1 MNELKRQAE
10 HLKLARLLGCSE
22 ARVAALQISD
32 VEVLRQLRAACT
44 AMLFDGDRASL
55 QKVVAAARLMPA
67 ALNAIVAE
75 KALGPVLGSRVA
87 GMLPPQLAVDIARRV
102 PLALNVEV
110 TLLIDPRSAAPMLR
124 LMPLEIV
131 VAVTREVVKRREYI
145 AMARF
150 VDTLTDEQ
158 ILACMQVLDDESI
171 LRIGF
176 FVESPQR
183 LEEVMSL
190 MGDPRLQKVMAV
202 GARRDL
208 DLGGAVLMLLS
219 GVGPALRARMAEAAL
234 THADDR
240 VGEHLIETARR
251 HGMTDLLASLGAAMQ
266 PPTARR
272 LQRLL
277 ASTASGN
284 DPLS

>member
-1 MNELKRQAE
+1 MIDLKLQAE

-22 ARVAALQISD
+22 GQVAALQISD
-32 VEVLRQLRAACT
+32 VEALRQLRAACT
-44 AMLFDGDRASL
+44 ATLFDGDRASL

-67 ALNAIVAE
+67 ALNAIIAE
-75 KALGPVLGSRVA
+75 KAMGPVLGSRVA
-87 GMLPPQLAVDIARRV
+87 GMLPPQLAVDIARRA

-110 TLLIDPRSAAPMLR
+110 TLLIDPRSAVPMLR

-150 VDTLTDEQ
+150 VDTLTNEQ
-158 ILACMQVLDDESI
+158 IRACMQVLDDESI

-183 LEEVMSL
+183 LEEVMGL
-190 MGDPRLQKVMAV
+190 MNDARLQKVMAV
-202 GARRDL
+202 GARPEL
-208 DLGGAVLMLLS
+208 ELGGAVLMLLS
-219 GVGPALRARMAEAAL
+219 GVGDTLRTRLAEAAL
-234 THADDR
+234 SHADTK
-240 VGEHLIETARR
+240 VGERLVAAARQ
-251 HGMTDLLASLGAAMQ
+251 HGMADLLAPLGAAMQ
-266 PPTARR
+266 PPAAQR

-277 ASTASGN
+277 A
-284 DPLS
+284 